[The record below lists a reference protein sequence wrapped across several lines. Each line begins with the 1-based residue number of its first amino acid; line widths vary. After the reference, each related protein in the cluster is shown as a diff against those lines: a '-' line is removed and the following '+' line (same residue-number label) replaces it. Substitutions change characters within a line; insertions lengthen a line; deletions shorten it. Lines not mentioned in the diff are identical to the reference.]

1 MTISPTLGINQEIER
16 RQAAGE
22 PVVPL
27 GFGEANI
34 PVHPALIAR
43 LHANATEA
51 GYGPVEGLYELRRAA
66 ADYWNRRSVPTEPEQ
81 VIAAPGS
88 KPLLFGIFEA
98 LGGPVLLPKPSWVS
112 YVAQNGIL
120 RQESHLVPIS
130 PGSGGAPDPAQ
141 LREAAKSLHDA
152 GNPATSVLV
161 TLPDNPT
168 GTIAAPG
175 VIREICDIAEEF
187 DLTIISDEI
196 YLDLVH
202 DEDQEIVTPS
212 MLSPERTVTTTGLSK
227 NLALGGW
234 RLGVAR
240 FGTRLQHQ
248 GVVGRVATVASE
260 VWSAAPQ
267 PVQHA
272 AVWAFSE
279 PSELQERIRESRILH
294 RRMAVT
300 VAEVFRNG
308 GAHVEVPEGAF
319 YIYPDFTELSPALNS
334 RGINTSTELAH
345 ELLASEGIATL
356 PGTAFGDDLERLTLR
371 VAITKLYGNEDEQR
385 TACLTSPAPET
396 LPWVAEKLQAI
407 KSGLANLTN

>member
-1 MTISPTLGINQEIER
+1 MSISPTLGINQEIER

-43 LHANATEA
+43 LQAHAAEA
-51 GYGPVEGLYELRRAA
+51 GYGPVEGLYELRRTAA
-66 ADYWNRRSVPTEPEQ
+66 EYWTRRGVPTESDQ

-130 PGSGGAPDPAQ
+130 PGNGGAPDPAQ
-141 LREAAKSLHDA
+141 LRAAAKSLHDA
-152 GNPATSVLV
+152 GNPATAVLV
-161 TLPDNPT
+161 TVPDNPT
-168 GTIAAPG
+168 GTIAAPE
-175 VIREICDIAEEF
+175 VVREICGIAEEF
-187 DLTIISDEI
+187 DLAIISDEI

-202 DEDQEIVTPS
+202 DVDREVITPS
-212 MLSPERTVTTTGLSK
+212 MLSHGRTVTTTGLSK

-240 FGTRLQHQ
+240 FGAQLQRRT
-248 GVVGRVATVASE
+248 VAARVASVASE
-260 VWSAAPQ
+260 IWSAAPQ

-272 AVWAFSE
+272 AAWAFAE
-279 PSELQERIRESRILH
+279 PPELQERINSSRLLH
-294 RRMAVT
+294 RRMALA
-300 VAEVFRNG
+300 VAGVLRSA
-308 GAHVEVPEGAF
+308 GAHVEEPEGAF
-319 YIYPDFTELSPALNS
+319 YIYPDFGPIRHALHS
-334 RGINTSTELAH
+334 RGIGTSTELAH
-345 ELLASEGIATL
+345 ELLASAGIAAL
-356 PGTAFGDDLERLTLR
+356 PGTAFGDDAERLTLR
-371 VAITKLYGNEDEQR
+371 VAVTKLYGYRDEER
-385 TACLTSPAPET
+385 TASLTSAAPET
-396 LPWVAEKLQAI
+396 LPWVADKLQAI
-407 KSGLANLTN
+407 RASLHNLTH